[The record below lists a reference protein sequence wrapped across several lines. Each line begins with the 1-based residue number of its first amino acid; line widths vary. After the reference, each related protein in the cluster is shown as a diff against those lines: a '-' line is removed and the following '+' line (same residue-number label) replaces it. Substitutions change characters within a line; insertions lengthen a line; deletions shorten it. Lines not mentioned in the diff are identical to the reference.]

1 MPSPI
6 SVQSQKLI
14 PWLVERR
21 VISKDYMKSLEYI
34 SKKINDF
41 NESSADKIE
50 VVEVKPVQYFYALD
64 VLKHLENTDN
74 KKDFFGRDSAS
85 IRAWR
90 DIVSRYESEHI
101 NLAEISERLNDLCY
115 QLPKCKSSIAD
126 RQKLINDLQKKIAE
140 LTANQHSKETELTRF
155 CNQFDIK
162 DDRARLQLLEK
173 AANLPS
179 TLREYVDGLKYLAPV
194 VGFYLAYTNFLNP
207 ENMSTHHA
215 CPTLRLL
222 INSGNVTV
230 YEWRT
235 GHAPS
240 SIGESDDRIPKMIE
254 MERKE
259 IEALEADFA
268 EDSQE
273 INFADLDLVGET
285 DLGEIDFGTDF
296 LDEIHIIDVSND
308 LSTNAKEEKDNS
320 STIEGKG
327 QSTLGK
333 SASVATG
340 SDARLLLDST
350 DGRNALINDLEELST
365 FLIRVREN
373 LVEFQGADFN
383 LPEAK
388 STKKKVGGLNTDSVA
403 PIYHQ
408 IMLDAPEEIRSKSP
422 DDIDLMSAAVQK
434 AFNEI
439 TNEAITHM
447 SLLRL
452 QPSYLERLIGIM
464 QNLRQ
469 QANRSKSRAV
479 ELAATVEQAN
489 EELTKLQMEMNE
501 CLQER
506 RQLVSYLEK
515 ELSRL
520 YDRDI
525 KLIGAAI
532 AM

>member
-1 MPSPI
+1 MPAPI

-41 NESSADKIE
+41 NASSADKIE
-50 VVEVKPVQYFYALD
+50 CIDAKPVQYFYALD

-85 IRAWR
+85 IRTWR
-90 DIVSRYESEHI
+90 DIVSRYKSEHI
-101 NLAEISERLNDLCY
+101 NLAEVSERLNDLCY
-115 QLPKCKSSIAD
+115 QLLKCKSSIAD
-126 RQKLINDLQKKIAE
+126 RQKLINDLQKKITE
-140 LTANQHSKETELTRF
+140 FTANHHSKETELTRF

-162 DDRARLQLLEK
+162 DDHARLQLLEK
-173 AANLPS
+173 ASNLPS
-179 TLREYVDGLKYLAPV
+179 SLKEYVDGLKDLAHV
-194 VGFYLAYTNFLNP
+194 VDFYLAYTNFLNP
-207 ENMSTHHA
+207 ENESTSHA

-222 INSGNVTV
+222 INSGNVTA

-240 SIGESDDRIPKMIE
+240 CIGESDDHIPRMIE

-259 IEALEADFA
+259 IEALEADTA

-273 INFADLDLVGET
+273 INFGDLDLEGET
-285 DLGEIDFGTDF
+285 DLGEIDFGTDL
-296 LDEIHIIDVSND
+296 LDEINIIDISND
-308 LSTNAKEEKDNS
+308 LTTNTEEEKDNS
-320 STIEGKG
+320 SKIEGKG

-333 SASVATG
+333 SSFVATG

-373 LVEFQGADFN
+373 LVVFQGADFN
-383 LPEAK
+383 LPVNP
-388 STKKKVGGLNTDSVA
+388 TKKKVGGLNTDSVA

-422 DDIDLMSAAVQK
+422 DDIDL
-434 AFNEI
+434 I
-439 TNEAITHM
+439 AITHM

-469 QANRSKSRAV
+469 QANRSKARAA

-489 EELTKLQMEMNE
+489 EELTKLQIEMNE

-506 RQLVSYLEK
+506 RQLVSFLEK
-515 ELSRL
+515 ELSTL